1 VPTFNNVARE
11 RYYYNIQSIIMQNYT
26 NYHVVVINDASTD
39 NTGEFIAKILREQD
53 KIPKEKYT
61 VINN

>member
-1 VPTFNNVARE
+1 
-11 RYYYNIQSIIMQNYT
+11 MQNYT